1 MKGKGGMFRKTFFL
15 FFLQI
20 VPLFSENYVTYD
32 FSHGRFGDN
41 VLTYLHAKWFSY
53 QKGATLLYRP
63 FWLSSQLQMHDK
75 ELHYEDCPA
84 SARVRMHIGRGPV
97 ASPPLLSIVYIC
109 PYFPEDKYELET
121 GSYYSFSVDWK
132 NEGFRKAVLET
143 VAPKYPLSLTT
154 PPRDVVSLAIHVREG
169 GGYDT
174 ENIRWEAPLKL
185 PPIHFYVDALRKV
198 IELLGNRKIYCHVFT
213 DALNPQ
219 EIVQKIEASLPFGAD
234 ISFNW
239 RKSNNR
245 FDRNILEDF
254 FSLLEFDILIRPQSN
269 FSLVP
274 SLIHDYAV
282 VVSPKTFSLKNRVAT
297 IEEMQI
303 EINEPLFQK
312 LPL

>member
-1 MKGKGGMFRKTFFL
+1 MVRKSL
-15 FFLQI
+15 FFLLLQA
-20 VPLFSENYVTYD
+20 VNLFSENYVTYD

-53 QKGATLLYRP
+53 QKGVTLLYRP
-63 FWLSSQLQMHDK
+63 FWLSSQLMMHDK
-75 ELHYEDCPA
+75 EMHYEDCPA
-84 SARVRMHIGRGPV
+84 SARVRMHIGRGPIS
-97 ASPPLLSIVYIC
+97 SPPTLSIVYIC
-109 PYFPEDKYELET
+109 PYFPEDRYELDT

-132 NEGFRKAVLET
+132 DEGFRKAVYET
-143 VAPKYPLSLTT
+143 VAPKYSISLTI
-154 PPRDVVSLAIHVREG
+154 PPKEVVSLAIHVREG

-185 PPIHFYVDALRKV
+185 PPMHFYTDALRKV
-198 IELLGNRKIYCHVFT
+198 VELLGNRKIYCHVFT
-213 DALNPQ
+213 DAVNPQ
-219 EIVQKIEASLPFGAD
+219 EIVEKIRASVPFGVD
-234 ISFNW
+234 ISF
-239 RKSNNR
+239 RYREKNNR

-254 FSLLEFDILIRPQSN
+254 FSLLQFDILIRPQSN

-282 VVSPKTFSLKNRVAT
+282 VVSPKRFSLCGRIPT
-297 IEEMQI
+297 IEEMHV